1 MAISTNINTNIDDF
15 KNRLNCEQNFDIV
28 YRSLTICN
36 RLSCLFFV
44 DGFAKDGVMSKIITS
59 FYAVTDENQMKDAH
73 TFSKAAVPY
82 GEVGLSHDPDA
93 ILTAILSG
101 QSALFIDG
109 FDQAILIDARTYPQR
124 STSEPDKDKV
134 FRGSRDGF
142 VETLVLNTA
151 LIRRRIR
158 TPDLCVQH
166 MAVGSESK
174 TDVAVCYIRG
184 KVDEQLLSK
193 IVTKLKEAKVTA
205 LTMNQESIS
214 ELLIRKKWYN
224 PLPKFKFTERPDTTA
239 AQLLEGDIAIV
250 VDNSPSV
257 LIVPS
262 TIFHIMEEA
271 NDYYFPPLTG
281 TYLRLTRMIIM
292 ILTLI
297 LTPTWI
303 LLTQFPDVLPDW
315 LSFILV
321 TDEIKVPLLL
331 QLLILEISIDGMKL
345 ASLNTPNTLTTSLS
359 IIGAIIVGDYAVKSG
374 WFNPQALLYTAFVT
388 LANYSQP
395 GFELGYALKFM
406 RIFLLILTGAFN
418 IWGYSIGLVLIFILL
433 VANKT
438 MSGRC
443 YLYPLIPFDWKVLK
457 RHIFR
462 AQLDSK
468 NDSK

>member
-1 MAISTNINTNIDDF
+1 MMAISTNIFTNIDEF
-15 KNRLNCEQNFDIV
+15 KGRLNCDKNFDIV
-28 YRSLTICN
+28 YRTLTICN
-36 RLSCLFFV
+36 RTCALFFV
-44 DGFAKDGVMSKIITS
+44 DGFAKDGVMSRIITS
-59 FYAVTDENQMKDAH
+59 FYAIKDENQMKDAH

-82 GEVGLSHDPDA
+82 GEVAILHDPDA
-93 ILTAILSG
+93 IITAILSG
-101 QSALFIDG
+101 QSALFVDG
-109 FDQAILIDARTYPQR
+109 FDQAVLIDARTYPQR

-166 MAVGSESK
+166 ISVGSDSK
-174 TDVAVCYIRG
+174 TDLAICYIDGR
-184 KVDEQLLSK
+184 VD
-193 IVTKLKEAKVTA
+193 TKLLDKVMSKLQDAKVSA
-205 LTMNQESIS
+205 LTMNQESVS

-224 PLPKFKFTERPDTTA
+224 PFPKFKFTERPDTTA

-281 TYLRLTRMIIM
+281 TYLRLTRMVIM
-292 ILTLI
+292 VLTLL

-303 LLTQFPDVLPDW
+303 LLVQFPEVLPDW

-331 QLLILEISIDGMKL
+331 QLLILEFAIDGMKL

-359 IIGAIIVGDYAVKSG
+359 IIGAIIVGDYAVQSG
-374 WFNPQALLYTAFVT
+374 WFNAQALLYTAFVT

-406 RIFLLILTGAFN
+406 RLFLLVLTGAFN
-418 IWGYSIGLVLIFILL
+418 IWGYSIGLVLIFIML

-462 AQLDSK
+462 AQLDSE
-468 NDSK
+468 NN